1 MKMIS
6 LLCASLTLLATSCS
20 PGHPSAKL
28 GVPAAPLRIAHW
40 VKGKPV
46 DLAAVQGKG
55 VVVVEFWATW
65 CPPCRASVPHLSEL
79 QKRFKDRGVVMV
91 GVSNESLE
99 KVQPF
104 VDQMGDRMN
113 YVVAIDDRDQT
124 ADAYMGAFG
133 VDSIPHAF
141 LVNKGGRIVWHGH
154 PMDGLDRAIE
164 KALQGGFGSEAAK

>member
-1 MKMIS
+1 MKSIP
-6 LLCASLTLLATSCS
+6 LLCITVALLVVSCS
-20 PGHPSAKL
+20 PGNPSAKL
-28 GVPAAPLRIAHW
+28 GVPAPPLRVAHW

-46 DLAAVQGKG
+46 DLAAARGKS

-65 CPPCRASVPHLSEL
+65 CPPCRASIPHLSEL
-79 QKRFKDRGVVMV
+79 QKRFQDRGVVMV
-91 GVSNESLE
+91 GVSNESIE
-99 KVQPF
+99 KVKPF
-104 VDQMGDRMN
+104 VDQMGDQMD

-141 LVNKGGRIVWHGH
+141 VVNKAGQIIWHGH

-164 KALQGGFGSEAAK
+164 TALKGGVGSEAAK